1 MKKREPVLHGTT
13 TAIKTDCGKLYLTI
27 NMQDN
32 EVFEVSWRMGKS
44 GHCVSARN
52 VFEGVMLSKLFQS
65 HYTKDQM
72 INFLKNYA
80 LGVNCG
86 VPFMEEGEKHTS
98 CLDVIAK
105 ELIKKLE
112 ELK

>member
-1 MKKREPVLHGTT
+1 MKKREKVLHGTT
-13 TAIKTDCGKLYLTI
+13 KCIQTDCGKLYLTI
-27 NMQDN
+27 NMQDD
-32 EVFEVSWRMGKS
+32 ELFEVHWRMGKS

-52 VFEGVMLSKLFQS
+52 VFEGIMLSKLFQS
-65 HYTKDQM
+65 DHTKKEM
-72 INFLKNYA
+72 IDFLKTYA

-86 VPFMEEGEKHTS
+86 IPFMEEGEHHSS

-112 ELK
+112 R